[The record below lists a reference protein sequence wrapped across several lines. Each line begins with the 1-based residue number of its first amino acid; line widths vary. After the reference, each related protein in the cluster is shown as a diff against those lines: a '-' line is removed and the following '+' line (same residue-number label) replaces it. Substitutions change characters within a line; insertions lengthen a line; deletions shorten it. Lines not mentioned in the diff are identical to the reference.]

1 MSLFTE
7 GLCMG
12 LQPRPGDLPL
22 DTQAL
27 TSLHWAEPDRISR
40 LSNLRAEHRGCHVLG
55 AYEQSIMGAI

>member
-1 MSLFTE
+1 
-7 GLCMG
+7 MG

-27 TSLHWAEPDRISR
+27 TSIHWAEPDRISR